1 MTNATASP
9 LLPTPPVSWRRA
21 WHRGFNILLRQ
32 RILLALMV
40 LAVVCERAASLLAVA
55 DPDLLRKSIALAQT
69 QLLSAHP
76 RFDELTI
83 GTTWPILLVSCALLL
98 GMVLLIGIVSLV
110 RDLLRAGHYRGRLVL
125 RRGGQYF
132 WPVLRYKL
140 PIYFAGSCLSLPI
153 GVMLMRMWHNSDWN
167 AAWLAG
173 TLGGLWLVAFFV
185 ARVFLSLGTKV
196 IVTEPPTAMIGVY
209 RRVWRLIQPHLRS
222 VAVFYGLLVL
232 LTAAATVL
240 AFLLAQAPLPVS
252 VRAAGAVLLLA
263 AVTLA
268 MKAAAFDLYWQLS
281 GQERPTT

>member
-1 MTNATASP
+1 MTNAPTSP

-21 WHRGFNILLRQ
+21 WQRGFNVLLCQ
-32 RILLALMV
+32 KTLLALMV

-55 DPDLLRKSIALAQT
+55 DPELLRKSIALAQT

-76 RFDELTI
+76 RFDELTV

-110 RDLLRAGHYRGRLVL
+110 RDLFRAGHYRGWLVL
-125 RRGGQYF
+125 RRGRQYF
-132 WPVLRYKL
+132 WPVLRYKF

-153 GVMLMRMWHNSDWN
+153 GLILIRIWRSGDWD
-167 AAWLAG
+167 ATWVAG
-173 TLGGLWLVAFFV
+173 ALGGLWLAAFFV

-196 IVTEPPTAMIGVY
+196 IVTETPTTMIGVY
-209 RRVWRLIQPHLRS
+209 RRVWRLILPNLRP
-222 VAVFYGLLVL
+222 VAAFYGLLVL
-232 LTAAATVL
+232 LTAVTTVL
-240 AFLLAQAPLPVS
+240 AFLLAKTPLPVS
-252 VRAAGAVLLLA
+252 VRAAGALLLLA

-281 GQERPTT
+281 GQEGPTT